1 MAGFLNSVSA
11 VLMIFMLMAVGY
23 GLGVMKWMTG
33 SEKKFVSRFVVN
45 IAVPLNCIVGLQ
57 KNLNH
62 DDLVQAGWLI
72 VSAFTGIV
80 LTLLMSAGAATLLK
94 LPRNRW
100 GVFTA
105 MAGTSNT
112 LFIGLPMTTQLLG
125 EVSVPYVMLYYLSS
139 TMLTQTVVV
148 ILIERAGN
156 PKAKK
161 GLSLKGVA
169 KELAT
174 KPPILGVVVGVLL
187 LAFDLQPPALFM
199 RFAGYLSNTVTPLA
213 LLYCGYIVY
222 EVGLKNLRFLPGIP
236 TMLVIRLI
244 IAPAICMGMC
254 YLMGIDGLIRNVFV
268 VEAALPVVSQIT
280 VMAGAFGAD
289 EEYAA
294 IGSCLSTIGC
304 FVTIPVLM
312 MLIT

>member
-1 MAGFLNSVSA
+1 MAEFFNAISA

-23 GLGVMKWMTG
+23 VLGRMKWISG
-33 SEKKFVSRFVVN
+33 PEKKFISRFVVN
-45 IAVPLNCIVGLQ
+45 LAVPLNCIVGLQ

-62 DDLVQAGWLI
+62 DDLVQAAWLI
-72 VSAFTGIV
+72 LSAMLGVAITLIFSGIV
-80 LTLLMSAGAATLLK
+80 GKLLK
-94 LPRNRW
+94 LPRSRW

-139 TMLTQTVVV
+139 TIFTQSVVV
-148 ILIERAGN
+148 MLIQRAGSTRTET
-156 PKAKK
+156 K
-161 GLSLKGVA
+161 GFAGIVKDLV
-169 KELAT
+169 T
-174 KPPILGVVVGVLL
+174 KPPIIGVFVGVLL
-187 LAFDLQPPALFM
+187 LVLDIQPPALFM
-199 RFAGYLSNTVTPLA
+199 KFAGYLSNTVTPLA

-222 EVGLKNLRFLPGIP
+222 EVGLRRLRFLPGIP
-236 TMLVIRLI
+236 TMLVVRLVI
-244 IAPAICMGMC
+244 SPLIVTGMC
-254 YLMGIDGLIRNVFV
+254 ALMGITGLVRSVFI
-268 VEAALPVVSQIT
+268 VESALPVVSQIT

-312 MLIT
+312 MLI

>member
-1 MAGFLNSVSA
+1 MAGLINSVSA

-23 GLGVMKWMTG
+23 VLGKLKWMTG

-80 LTLLMSAGAATLLK
+80 ITLVMSGIVATVLK

-139 TMLTQTVVV
+139 TMLTQSVVV
-148 ILIERAGN
+148 LLIERAGN
-156 PKAKK
+156 TQAK
-161 GLSLKGVA
+161 GLSVKNLLKDVV
-169 KELAT
+169 T
-174 KPPILGVVVGVLL
+174 KPPILGVIVGVLL
-187 LAFDLQPPALFM
+187 LAFDLQPPQIFM
-199 RFAGYLSNTVTPLA
+199 KFAGYLSNTVTPLA

-236 TMLVIRLI
+236 TMLVIRLV

-254 YLMGIDGLIRNVFV
+254 YIMGITGLVRDVFV

-304 FVTIPVLM
+304 FLTIPVLM
-312 MLIT
+312 MLIG

>member
-1 MAGFLNSVSA
+1 MAGLINSVSA

-23 GLGVMKWMTG
+23 VLGKLKWMTG

-62 DDLVQAGWLI
+62 DDLVQAGWMI
-72 VSAFTGIV
+72 ATAFTGIV
-80 LTLLMSAGAATLLK
+80 ITLVMSGIVATVLK
-94 LPRNRW
+94 LPRSRW

-139 TMLTQTVVV
+139 TMLTQSVVV
-148 ILIERAGN
+148 LLIERAGN
-156 PKAKK
+156 TQSK
-161 GLSLKGVA
+161 GLSVKNLLKDVV
-169 KELAT
+169 T
-174 KPPILGVVVGVLL
+174 KPPIIGVIVGVLL
-187 LAFDLQPPALFM
+187 LALDLQPPQIFM
-199 RFAGYLSNTVTPLA
+199 KFAGYLSNTVTPLA

-236 TMLVIRLI
+236 TMLVIRLV

-254 YLMGIDGLIRNVFV
+254 HLMGITGLVRDVFV

-304 FVTIPVLM
+304 FLTIPVLM
-312 MLIT
+312 MLIG

>member
-1 MAGFLNSVSA
+1 MAEFFNAISA

-23 GLGVMKWMTG
+23 VLGRMKWISG
-33 SEKKFVSRFVVN
+33 PEKKFISRFVVN
-45 IAVPLNCIVGLQ
+45 LAVPLNCIVGLQ

-62 DDLVQAGWLI
+62 DDLVQAAWLI
-72 VSAFTGIV
+72 LSAILGVAITLIFSGIV
-80 LTLLMSAGAATLLK
+80 GKLLK
-94 LPRNRW
+94 LPRSRW

-139 TMLTQTVVV
+139 TIFTQSVVV
-148 ILIERAGN
+148 MLIQRAGSTRTET
-156 PKAKK
+156 K
-161 GLSLKGVA
+161 GFAGIVKDLV
-169 KELAT
+169 T
-174 KPPILGVVVGVLL
+174 KPPIIGVFVGVLL
-187 LAFDLQPPALFM
+187 LVLDIQPPALFM
-199 RFAGYLSNTVTPLA
+199 KFAGYLSNTVTPLA

-222 EVGLKNLRFLPGIP
+222 EVGLRRLRFLPGIP
-236 TMLVIRLI
+236 TMLVVRLVI
-244 IAPAICMGMC
+244 SPLIVTGMC
-254 YLMGIDGLIRNVFV
+254 ALMGITGLVRSVFI
-268 VEAALPVVSQIT
+268 VESALPVVSQIT

-312 MLIT
+312 MLI